1 MEPSKQD
8 NTQALLLSEEN
19 NENTKKNSASNKP
32 ATVESIKKALLGLV
46 YAANVTEIA
55 YGLMTWKISMATAY
69 RLYHLE
75 DPVTA
80 GLNFQD
86 ILFWDASISATLGAL
101 AFSDAYVSVMQVV
114 PEAPKTV
121 DAIAD
126 IWTNLGNNK
135 TPGLSKA
142 FIASQLLGISTM
154 FFAGSA
160 PTGITTAKEIAPKST
175 SLLWTLGAINVVL
188 GTSYYMFFYASP
200 ITKSLDIL
208 LNAEK
213 RKRTASIMNTSWK
226 SRLYSAEMLTNI
238 FLGGVFRGVTFG
250 AMTLETLAS
259 EEYALIVT
267 ASTAM
272 MTWLFTFPSAFSATF
287 GLDHKL
293 NQWLLLSTFPHCSNS

>member
-1 MEPSKQD
+1 LEASNLE
-8 NTQALLLSEEN
+8 NTQALLQSEEVN
-19 NENTKKNSASNKP
+19 KNAKKNSVGIKP

-86 ILFWDASISATLGAL
+86 ILFWDASISATLGVL

-126 IWTNLGNNK
+126 IWTNLGKNK

-142 FIASQLLGISTM
+142 FIASQLLG
-154 FFAGSA
+154 G
-160 PTGITTAKEIAPKST
+160 
-175 SLLWTLGAINVVL
+175 
-188 GTSYYMFFYASP
+188 
-200 ITKSLDIL
+200 
-208 LNAEK
+208 
-213 RKRTASIMNTSWK
+213 
-226 SRLYSAEMLTNI
+226 
-238 FLGGVFRGVTFG
+238 
-250 AMTLETLAS
+250 
-259 EEYALIVT
+259 
-267 ASTAM
+267 
-272 MTWLFTFPSAFSATF
+272 
-287 GLDHKL
+287 
-293 NQWLLLSTFPHCSNS
+293 